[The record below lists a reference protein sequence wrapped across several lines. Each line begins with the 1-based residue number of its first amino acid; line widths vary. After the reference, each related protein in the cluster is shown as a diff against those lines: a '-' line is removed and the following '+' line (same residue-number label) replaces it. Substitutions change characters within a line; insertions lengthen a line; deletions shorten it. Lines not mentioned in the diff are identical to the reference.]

1 MMGREKKQGGSPGG
15 SAYQALLGNQDYE
28 SDAAAAPY
36 IGIYDHRLPC
46 CGCGFGWC
54 SFLIGFVVPLFWYY
68 GTYLFYTER
77 YHDPRERPG
86 LAACAIAAL
95 VLTVALVITLIVL
108 LAQRKLLFF
117 L

>member
-1 MMGREKKQGGSPGG
+1 MMGREQKQGGSPGG

-28 SDAAAAPY
+28 SDAAAVPY

-54 SFLIGFVVPLFWYY
+54 SFLIGFVVPFSWYY